1 MSVIYSRAIITKKV
15 KWGET
20 VRWRQWIRFSVRDTL
35 VSLGILF
42 STTGLS
48 FALSV
53 FDQNTD
59 YAAMLYV
66 LAVFLIARMTDGY
79 FYGVTASLC
88 SVLLVN
94 FLFTYPNFAFN
105 FTITGYPIAI
115 VSMLTVSI
123 ATSTLTTQAK
133 HSAERRVEAERE
145 KTRSNLLRAVSHDLR
160 TPLTA
165 IVGASSAILENDEH
179 LSREERLELLRDVR
193 DDAQW
198 LIRMVENL
206 LTITRIDQSRAA
218 KVVKTPEV
226 GEEVLEAVVA
236 KFRKQFSGFEL
247 AVQIPEEFLMIPM
260 DAVLIEQVLFNLM
273 ENVVDHG
280 EGANRITLSLER
292 REDWA
297 EFSVRDNGCGIEPTR
312 LPKLFDGSASSAGEA
327 GDRKRNMGIGLSVC
341 RTIIKAHGGRIEA
354 ENAPEGGAIFRFRL
368 PMEEESNE

>member
-1 MSVIYSRAIITKKV
+1 MH
-15 KWGET
+15 
-20 VRWRQWIRFSVRDTL
+20 WRQWLKSRIRFSWRDTAVTL
-35 VSLGILF
+35 AILSITTVVSFL
-42 STTGLS
+42 
-48 FALSV
+48 LSV

-66 LAVFLIARMTDGY
+66 LAVFLVARVTNGY
-79 FYGVTASLC
+79 FYGAVGSLF

-133 HSAERRVEAERE
+133 HSAERRVEIERE

-160 TPLTA
+160 TPLTG
-165 IVGASSAILENDEH
+165 ILGACSTVLENDAQ
-179 LSREERLELLRDVR
+179 LSQEERMALLRDAR

-206 LTITRIDQSRAA
+206 LTITRMDESRAA
-218 KVVKTPEV
+218 KVEKAPEA
-226 GEEVLEAVVA
+226 GEEVLEAVA
-236 KFRKQFSGFEL
+236 GKFRKQFTGYEL
-247 AVQIPEEFLMIPM
+247 SLCAPEEFLLIPM

-280 EGANRITLSLER
+280 GTADRIQVALTREER
-292 REDWA
+292 YA
-297 EFSVRDNGCGIEPTR
+297 VFTVQDNGCGIEPSR
-312 LPKLFDGSASSAGEA
+312 LDKIFDGYSSAAGEA

-341 RTIIKAHGGRIEA
+341 RTIIKAHGGTIEA
-354 ENAPEGGAIFRFRL
+354 ENVPEGGARFRFRL
-368 PMEEESNE
+368 PLEEEYYE

>member
-1 MSVIYSRAIITKKV
+1 M
-15 KWGET
+15 
-20 VRWRQWIRFSVRDTL
+20 RWRQWVRFSVRDTL
-35 VSLGILF
+35 VALGILLT
-42 STTGLS
+42 TTGIS

-59 YAAMLYV
+59 YASMLYV

-88 SVLLVN
+88 GVLLVN

-165 IVGASSAILENDEH
+165 IVGASSVILENEDS
-179 LSREERLELLRDVR
+179 LTREERMELMQDVR

-218 KVVKTPEV
+218 KVVKTPEA
-226 GEEVLEAVVA
+226 GEEILEAVST
-236 KFRKQFSGFEL
+236 KFRKQFSGFEA
-247 AVQIPEEFLMIPM
+247 AVRIPEELLMIPM

-280 EGANRITLSLER
+280 ESADRITLSLER
-292 REDWA
+292 QGDWGV
-297 EFSVRDNGCGIEPTR
+297 FSVQDNGCGIDPIR
-312 LPKLFDGSASSAGEA
+312 LPKLFDGAVSSAGEA

-341 RTIIKAHGGRIEA
+341 STIIKAHGGKIEA

-368 PMEEESNE
+368 PLEEESNE